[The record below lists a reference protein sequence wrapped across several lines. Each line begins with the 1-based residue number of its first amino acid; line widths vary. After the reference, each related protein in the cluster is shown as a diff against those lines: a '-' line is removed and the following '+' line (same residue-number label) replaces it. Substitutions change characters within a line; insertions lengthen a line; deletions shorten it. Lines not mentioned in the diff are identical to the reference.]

1 MREVTHT
8 RSLEMGVQFVLREG
22 GKEEGST
29 SPSRLVS
36 EHRKRI
42 V

>member
-8 RSLEMGVQFVLREG
+8 RSLETGVRFVLREG

-29 SPSRLVS
+29 LPSQLVS
-36 EHRKRI
+36 EHCKRI